1 MGKFAAVL
9 GPLLTGIVAHLTG
22 DPRLSI
28 LSIVVLFIGGGALLI
43 VAARAERRATLTA
56 AVS

>member
-1 MGKFAAVL
+1 
-9 GPLLTGIVAHLTG
+9 
-22 DPRLSI
+22 LSI
-28 LSIVVLFIGGGALLI
+28 LSIVVLFIGGALLI